1 MPGSWICIDASLV
14 VRLVTDP
21 GDQLVRPQW
30 EQWESDGR
38 RFAAP
43 PLIYFEVTNAIYQYH
58 RHELIGDKSVKLSL
72 EAALSLPIRIQW
84 DIHLHRNALSLAQH
98 HSLAATY
105 DAHYLALAELLEAE
119 FWTMDRRLFKAVGTE
134 LPWVKLLHGEVKGE

>member
-84 DIHLHRNALSLAQH
+84 DIHLHRNALSLARH

-105 DAHYLALAELLEAE
+105 DAHYLVLAELLEAE
-119 FWTMDRRLFKAVGTE
+119 FWTMDRRLFKAVGAE